1 MTRYVRQIQLP
12 DVGDEGQA
20 RIARARVLVVGAGGL
35 GSPVLLY
42 LAGAGVGH
50 LTILDPDHVE
60 ESNLHRQSMFRM
72 ADIGRAKAV
81 AAAEAIRAL
90 NPEVM
95 VDAQTCAL
103 TPANAPRVV
112 EEADVVIDAADSFA
126 VSYCLSDACLAART
140 PLISASALGQTG
152 YVGGFCGG
160 APSLRAVFPDL
171 PQSGATC
178 ATAGVLGP
186 VVGTVG
192 AIQAQMALRVILAS
206 DPSPL
211 GQVVSVDLAR
221 FQFGGFD
228 FANSPEPVHSFPFLS
243 KDMLKADDLVIELR
257 DVAEVADPIVP
268 AAVRMTSY
276 MLDDLQETKGRRV
289 VLCCHSGLRAWRA
302 ASQLQS
308 RGFGS
313 LAVMAAV
320 ACT

>member
-35 GSPVLLY
+35 GSPVLSY

-60 ESNLHRQSMFRM
+60 ESNLHRQPMFRM
-72 ADIGRAKAV
+72 SDIGRTKAV

-103 TPANAPRVV
+103 NPANAPRVV

-126 VSYCLSDACLAART
+126 VSYCLSDACLATRT

-192 AIQAQMALRVILAS
+192 AIQAQMALRLILAS

-211 GQVVSVDLAR
+211 GHVVSVDLAR

-228 FANSPEPVHSFPFLS
+228 FANSPEPVHSFSFLS

-268 AAVRMTSY
+268 AAVRMTSD

-320 ACT
+320 ACS

>member
-1 MTRYVRQIQLP
+1 MTRYVRQLQLP
-12 DVGDEGQA
+12 DVGDDGQA

-60 ESNLHRQSMFRM
+60 ESNLHRQPMFRM
-72 ADIGRAKAV
+72 SDIGRAKAL

-112 EEADVVIDAADSFA
+112 EDADVVIDAADSFA
-126 VSYCLSDACLAART
+126 VSYYLSDACLAART

-192 AIQAQMALRVILAS
+192 AMQAQMALRVILAS

-211 GQVVSVDLAR
+211 GHVVSVDLAR

-228 FANSPEPVHSFPFLS
+228 FANSPEPDHSYPFLS

-268 AAVRMTSY
+268 VAVRMTSD

>member
-12 DVGDEGQA
+12 DVGGEGQA

-35 GSPVLLY
+35 GSPVLSY

-60 ESNLHRQSMFRM
+60 ESNLHRQPMFRM
-72 ADIGRAKAV
+72 ADTGRAKAV

-112 EEADVVIDAADSFA
+112 EDADVVIDAADSFA
-126 VSYCLSDACLAART
+126 VSYCLSDACLTART

-211 GQVVSVDLAR
+211 GHVVSVDLAR

-228 FANSPEPVHSFPFLS
+228 FANSPEPDHSYPFLS

-268 AAVRMTSY
+268 AAVRMTCD
-276 MLDDLQETKGRRV
+276 MLGDLQETKGRRV